1 MVVNEEINRL
11 KTWEEKIYSQL
22 ENINKIRKNKEVI
35 YYSISGVS
43 SSNKID
49 PYITPIRFTGN
60 KIISGCVVGSQIEAI
75 ISSKCIINTVDYLL
89 LDVEKKIPMQIIPHK
104 SVFEAFNLDRG
115 LYIQNSKT
123 VSGVEFGNISSA
135 VRKTFPEKKIIN
147 FKPNDLTV
155 DSIWSFLSHKF
166 HNFSG
171 LKIAIMGTGNI
182 GFKIALKLVESGCD
196 VNLYRRDETKGNFFS
211 NCINLVK
218 HKNTLAR
225 AEFFNDPIKAS
236 TLCNAIIGTSKT
248 DTPVITDQMIQVMHK
263 KGLLIDCGK
272 GNISEDAIKLAM
284 ETKINIY
291 RTDVTSGIISFVNQ
305 SSEIKSL
312 VNEKTGRKEILK
324 GIFVI
329 SGGVFGN
336 YEDIIVD
343 NYSKP
348 KLIYGMANGKGN
360 FIIKLSP
367 KQVQK
372 IKKIKDKFNIG

>member
-1 MVVNEEINRL
+1 MVVNEEIDRL
-11 KTWEEKIYSQL
+11 KKWEEKIYSQL
-22 ENINKIRKNKEVI
+22 ENINKIRKNKEII

-43 SSNKID
+43 TSNKID

-123 VSGVEFGNISSA
+123 VSGVEFGKISSA

-155 DSIWSFLSHKF
+155 ESIWSFLSHKF
-166 HNFSG
+166 YNFSG

-248 DTPVITDQMIQVMHK
+248 DTPVITNQMIQVMHK

-272 GNISEDAIKLAM
+272 GNISEDGIKLAM

-348 KLIYGMANGKGN
+348 KLIHGMANGKGN

-367 KQVQK
+367 KQLQK
-372 IKKIKDKFNIG
+372 IKTIKSKFNIS

>member
-1 MVVNEEINRL
+1 MVVNEEIDRL
-11 KTWEEKIYSQL
+11 KKWEEKIYSQL
-22 ENINKIRKNKEVI
+22 ENINKIRKNKEII

-49 PYITPIRFTGN
+49 PYITPIRITGN

-89 LDVEKKIPMQIIPHK
+89 LDVEKKIPMQITPHK

-155 DSIWSFLSHKF
+155 ESIWSFLSHKF

-225 AEFFNDPIKAS
+225 AEFFNDPIQAS

-248 DTPVITDQMIQVMHK
+248 DTPVITDQMIQVMQK

-305 SSEIKSL
+305 ASEIKSL

>member
-1 MVVNEEINRL
+1 MVVNEEIDRL
-11 KTWEEKIYSQL
+11 KKWEEKIYSQL
-22 ENINKIRKNKEVI
+22 ENINKIRKNKEII

-89 LDVEKKIPMQIIPHK
+89 LDVEKKMPMQIIPHK

-155 DSIWSFLSHKF
+155 ESIWSFLSHKF
-166 HNFSG
+166 YNFSG

-248 DTPVITDQMIQVMHK
+248 DTPVITNQMIQVMHK

-272 GNISEDAIKLAM
+272 GNISEDGIKLAM

-348 KLIYGMANGKGN
+348 KLIHGMANGKGN

-367 KQVQK
+367 KQLQK
-372 IKKIKDKFNIG
+372 IKTIKSKFNIS

>member
-1 MVVNEEINRL
+1 MVVNEEIDRL
-11 KTWEEKIYSQL
+11 KKWEEKIYSQL
-22 ENINKIRKNKEVI
+22 ENINKIRKNKEII

-89 LDVEKKIPMQIIPHK
+89 LDVEKKMPMQIIPHK

-155 DSIWSFLSHKF
+155 ESIWSFLSHKF
-166 HNFSG
+166 YNFSG

-248 DTPVITDQMIQVMHK
+248 DTPVITNQMIQVMHK

-272 GNISEDAIKLAM
+272 GNISEDGIKLAM

-367 KQVQK
+367 KQLQK
-372 IKKIKDKFNIG
+372 IKTIKSKFNIS